1 MGYSMAKG
9 GGSHPLPSGRLEVT
23 LIDWGKHRILH
34 RVHSSK
40 FEPDQF
46 NPSSMGDAR
55 FSPLVANDG
64 GVVATLYA
72 GTTLDCALME
82 TVFHDVPYAPGLK
95 TLSKSSHITGRVRS
109 TIRSPRD
116 LRLIDLSAIPL
127 RKLGVSRSS
136 LIDTDA
142 SEYPL
147 TRQWAL
153 AFHEQNPEVEGLIW
167 TSRQADPERAIVL
180 FADRLGTLLFEKVD
194 PPESLILP
202 DGSAPSSNQSLTGV
216 SK

>member
-1 MGYSMAKG
+1 MAKG
-9 GGSHPLPSGRLEVT
+9 GGGHPPPGGRLEVT
-23 LIDWGKHRILH
+23 LIDWGKDQILH

-40 FEPDQF
+40 FRPDQF
-46 NPSSMGDAR
+46 NPSSVGGAR
-55 FSPLVANDG
+55 FSPLVTTDHR
-64 GVVATLYA
+64 VIATLYA

-95 TLSKSSHITGRVRS
+95 TLSKSSHVIGRVRS
-109 TIRSPRD
+109 TIRFSRD

-127 RKLGVSRSS
+127 RKLGISRSG

-142 SEYPL
+142 SEYPF

-153 AFHEQNPEVEGLIW
+153 AFHEQNPEAEGLIW

-180 FADRLGTLLFEKVD
+180 FADRIGTLHLETVD
-194 PPESLILP
+194 LPQSLILA
-202 DGSAPSSNQSLTGV
+202 DGSTSAEVLQLARRLGV
-216 SK
+216 LVV

>member
-1 MGYSMAKG
+1 MAKG
-9 GGSHPLPSGRLEVT
+9 GGSHPPPGGQLEVT
-23 LIDWGKHRILH
+23 LVDWGKDQILH

-40 FEPDQF
+40 YKPDQF
-46 NPSSMGDAR
+46 NPSPSGDAR
-55 FSPLVANDG
+55 FSPLVTTDHR
-64 GVVATLYA
+64 VIATLYA
-72 GTTLDCALME
+72 GTALDCALME

-95 TLSKSSHITGRVRS
+95 TLSKNSHVIGRVRS

-127 RKLGVSRSS
+127 RKLGISRSG

-142 SEYPL
+142 SDYPV

-153 AFHEQNPEVEGLIW
+153 AFHEQNPEAEGLIW

-180 FADRLGTLLFEKVD
+180 FADRLSTLHLETVD
-194 PPESLILP
+194 LPLSLILP
-202 DGSAPSSNQSLTGV
+202 DGSTCAEVLQLARRLGV
-216 SK
+216 LVI

>member
-1 MGYSMAKG
+1 MAKG
-9 GGSHPLPSGRLEVT
+9 GGSHPPPSGRLEVT
-23 LIDWGKHRILH
+23 LVEWGKDQILH

-40 FEPDQF
+40 YKPEQF
-46 NPSSMGDAR
+46 NPSSAGDAR
-55 FSPLVANDG
+55 FSPLVATDNR
-64 GVVATLYA
+64 VIATLYA

-95 TLSKSSHITGRVRS
+95 TLSKSSHVNGRVRS

-127 RKLGVSRSS
+127 RKLGISRSG

-142 SEYPL
+142 SDYPV

-153 AFHEQNPEVEGLIW
+153 AFYEQNPEAEGLIW

-180 FADRLGTLLFEKVD
+180 FADRIGSLHLESVD
-194 PPESLILP
+194 WP
-202 DGSAPSSNQSLTGV
+202 QSLTLTDGSTCIEVLDLARRLGV
-216 SK
+216 LVV

>member
-1 MGYSMAKG
+1 MAKG
-9 GGSHPLPSGRLEVT
+9 GGSHPPPGGRLDVT
-23 LIDWGKHRILH
+23 LIDWGKGQILH

-40 FEPDQF
+40 FRPDEF
-46 NPSSMGDAR
+46 NPSPAGDAR
-55 FSPLVANDG
+55 FSPLVTSDHR
-64 GVVATLYA
+64 VIATLYA

-95 TLSKSSHITGRVRS
+95 SLSKGSHVFGRVRS

-127 RKLGVSRSS
+127 RKVGISRSG

-142 SEYPL
+142 AEYPL

-153 AFHEQNPEVEGLIW
+153 AFHDQNPDAEGLIW

-180 FADRLGTLLFEKVD
+180 FADRLEGVLFKTVD
-194 PPESLILP
+194 TPESLILS
-202 DGSAPSSNQSLTGV
+202 DGSACIEVLQLASRLGV
-216 SK
+216 LVV

>member
-1 MGYSMAKG
+1 MAKG
-9 GGSHPLPSGRLEVT
+9 GGSRPLPSGRLDVT
-23 LIDWGKHRILH
+23 LVDWGKDRILH
-34 RVHSSK
+34 RVHASK

-46 NPSSMGDAR
+46 NPSSTGDAR

-95 TLSKSSHITGRVRS
+95 TLSKSSHVIGRVRS

-116 LRLIDLSAIPL
+116 LRLIDLSGIPL

-142 SEYPL
+142 SEYRI
-147 TRQWAL
+147 TRQGAF
-153 AFHEQNPEVEGLIW
+153 AFHDQNPEVEGLIW

-180 FADRLGTLLFEKVD
+180 FGDRLGTLLFEKVD

-202 DGSAPSSNQSLTGV
+202 DGSTCMEVLQLASGLGV
-216 SK
+216 LVV